1 MGQNYIKNIYYNKHE
16 EDKTLNK
23 LLKQGNNSSKN
34 KDNEKNINTFFNN
47 NKRKHL
53 LRSNFIEKFN
63 ENESGVKNICNLL
76 NLIYD
81 NNVNKEQMT
90 TANRTIYEV
99 LFDNRDSLELIEDNI
114 NKNEFKSQISFDK
127 NKNKI
132 NNTNKTLLNPNNNM
146 NNNFNYNFHENIN
159 DINNNIEN
167 DLYINKTQF
176 PKVTKIYS
184 SVHYN
189 NYEINQKENIYINN
203 QNKSELIL
211 PNNYGQFNETKQIK
225 KTYFKEYN
233 IFESPIRT
241 EISNIKAFNNNNINY
256 DFIKENLYNNINYS
270 QVNNIENINYN
281 NYNNINENLILN
293 NNEDNNNFYVI
304 ENDLPKKI
312 NNKNLIN
319 IKSDRN
325 TETNFKTLN
334 EENNAIIYNKKNIMK
349 NKIPSNDLK
358 KNNQLNSESNS
369 PIHKS
374 NYDYNILKKENEITI
389 NYSEKKKSRK
399 SIFLEK
405 EEICKNQEIF
415 IEKSPNK
422 NKKDINENLNKHKN
436 NLFSEQI
443 TRKYFTIINN
453 ADNNLSKESE
463 EENSINE
470 NNNDTNQNDDLLNFE
485 LNKKK
490 MNLQKK
496 ELKIKQK
503 DKSKNKNKNIKHSK
517 KPKKQPVVNIQIDL
531 KDLMKLEKMEK
542 KNTINKKEER
552 KPKKVKEYYDY
563 PEDLKYNVFGKQYKF
578 SYKNK

>member
-189 NYEINQKENIYINN
+189 NYEINQKENIYVNN

-211 PNNYGQFNETKQIK
+211 PNNYEQFNEVKPIK
-225 KTYFKEYN
+225 KTYLKEYN

-578 SYKNK
+578 SYKDK